1 MRVYLDLL
9 VYSKRGLTASTTAM
23 VVPKK
28 HAASTCRR
36 KRKRQSAVRMCATAT
51 RVNIGFAGVQQT
63 RTYSL
68 ENSDGGTEETHA
80 RSIDLQ
86 A

>member
-1 MRVYLDLL
+1 
-9 VYSKRGLTASTTAM
+9 
-23 VVPKK
+23 
-28 HAASTCRR
+28 
-36 KRKRQSAVRMCATAT
+36 MCATAM
-51 RVNIGFAGVQQT
+51 RVNIGFASVQQT

-68 ENSDGGTEETHA
+68 ENSDGGTDELDV

>member
-1 MRVYLDLL
+1 MR
-9 VYSKRGLTASTTAM
+9 ATAM
-23 VVPKK
+23 
-28 HAASTCRR
+28 
-36 KRKRQSAVRMCATAT
+36 

-68 ENSDGGTEETHA
+68 ENNVGGTYGTDA